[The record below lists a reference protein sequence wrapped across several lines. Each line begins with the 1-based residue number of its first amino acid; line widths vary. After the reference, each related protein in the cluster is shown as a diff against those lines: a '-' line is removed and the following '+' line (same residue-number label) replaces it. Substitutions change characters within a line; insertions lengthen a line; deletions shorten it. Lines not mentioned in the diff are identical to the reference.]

1 MLGGAGCLALLASA
15 PARKDL
21 LLPVLWVA
29 AACVSIAVNG
39 SRGYPQ
45 YFLQANPALALA
57 AGAGGLLA
65 WRWLRA
71 RAPRHAPMLTV
82 AAAGLIAVA
91 VWRVNM
97 FPKLVEQT
105 WFDIRHATGRISR
118 ADYLDR
124 FADERKYSAR
134 SAVELGELFR
144 AHSEPG
150 EPVYVFGFTC
160 AAYGYADRTSASRFF
175 WSRPVIVGFR
185 SGEPGYGVVGLLSEL
200 EHSRPG
206 VVALQVRDWS
216 PADQDSAAFFMSTEP
231 LAGWLQR
238 NYARAAGPY
247 GFDVWLRRAGAG
259 DR

>member
-1 MLGGAGCLALLASA
+1 
-15 PARKDL
+15 
-21 LLPVLWVA
+21 
-29 AACVSIAVNG
+29 
-39 SRGYPQ
+39 
-45 YFLQANPALALA
+45 
-57 AGAGGLLA
+57 
-65 WRWLRA
+65 
-71 RAPRHAPMLTV
+71 
-82 AAAGLIAVA
+82 
-91 VWRVNM
+91 M

-134 SAVELGELFR
+134 SAVELGEFFR
-144 AHSEPG
+144 AHSAPG

-185 SGEPGYGVVGLLSEL
+185 SGEPGDGVVGLLSEL
-200 EHSRPG
+200 ERSRPG

-216 PADQDSAAFFMSTEP
+216 PADQDSAAFFMSTGP

-238 NYARAAGPY
+238 NYTRAAGPH